1 MHKQSKIYQWVENLA
16 NQGTWES
23 EGRFTLDR
31 DKAWEKLST
40 YQLPFEHAW
49 VLKLVQAA
57 VLAACESLQVKL
69 TGSESSFRFVGQ
81 SRWTQDL
88 VTAALFSADSA
99 QDMALVPLAAAVRY
113 LARSAD
119 KLLALRYP
127 DGTTQV
133 WDGEAFHSETSP
145 YPVDCFELT
154 VFSARKSGSFW
165 SLGAS
170 GLIDAAMIGKVLSNL
185 AYPCP
190 IPITLDGRPINGF
203 SNDPNGGA
211 TSHTAP
217 VALLPVNPTLHLPEF
232 RFLRDRDWRPEKDEL
247 SARLDGELMTV
258 FGEAMVCG
266 ALACFT
272 ANIQETVESPGFCA
286 QPSYLKWVKDGV
298 IIRAEKLES
307 RGSIGLTLLISA
319 EGLRTDLSGLNLSL
333 SNLYEERKR
342 HARARIREKLF
353 ALADKD
359 TGRRLTLGM
368 KGTPQKVALL
378 TFTGL
383 SLVNPLFLGLAGVA
397 AAQYASD
404 KLRLKRREFQLQD
417 DFERLCTEF

>member
-16 NQGTWES
+16 NEGTWES
-23 EGRFTLDR
+23 EGRFTLDK
-31 DKAWEKLST
+31 DKAWDKLST
-40 YQLPFEHAW
+40 YQLPFEQAW

-57 VLAACESLQVKL
+57 VLAACESLQVRL

-81 SRWTQDL
+81 SRWTEES
-88 VTAALFSADSA
+88 VTRALFSADSA
-99 QDMALVPLAAAVRY
+99 QDLALVPLAAAVRY

-119 KLLALRYP
+119 KLLALHYP

-133 WDGEAFHSETSP
+133 WDGEAFHTETSP
-145 YPVDCFELT
+145 YPVEAFELT
-154 VFSARKSGSFW
+154 VFSARKSGRFW

-170 GLIDAAMIGKVLSNL
+170 GLDDLAMIGKVLSNL
-185 AYPCP
+185 AYPSP
-190 IPITLDGRPINGF
+190 IPINLDGRLINGF
-203 SNDPNGGA
+203 SNDAQGGS

-217 VALLPVNPTLHLPEF
+217 IALLPVNPTLHLPEF

-247 SARLDGELMTV
+247 SARLDGELMAV
-258 FGEAMVCG
+258 YGEPLVCG

-272 ANIQETVESPGFCA
+272 ANVHETVEAPSFSS
-286 QPSYLKWVKDGV
+286 QPSYIKWVKDGV
-298 IIRAEKLES
+298 IIRAEKVEA

-342 HARARIREKLF
+342 RARARIREKLYV
-353 ALADKD
+353 LADKD
-359 TGRRLTLGM
+359 AGRRLTLGK

-383 SLVNPLFLGLAGVA
+383 GLVNPLFLGLAGVA

-404 KLRLKRREFQLQD
+404 KLRVKRREFQLQD